1 MEKLREEILQSERV
15 RSDLLKWKLGL
26 VGVVG
31 AAGLGFSGTDTLR
44 RADLVLCIIAP
55 VCVYVDLLCQHLTL
69 KMLVI
74 GRFLESLGSST
85 DPTMRAI
92 ARYEAYV
99 RLARKFPLGE
109 RGRTMSAF
117 ALEEWALSGS
127 TFVLSLALVGYGIF
141 LWSGFSIPFIAS
153 GVAGIVATVL
163 GTSLYRRRFKGVQA
177 LPIPDAEVP

>member
-1 MEKLREEILQSERV
+1 
-15 RSDLLKWKLGL
+15 
-26 VGVVG
+26 
-31 AAGLGFSGTDTLR
+31 
-44 RADLVLCIIAP
+44 
-55 VCVYVDLLCQHLTL
+55 
-69 KMLVI
+69 
-74 GRFLESLGSST
+74 
-85 DPTMRAI
+85 
-92 ARYEAYV
+92 
-99 RLARKFPLGE
+99 
-109 RGRTMSAF
+109 MSAF